1 MTLQKSRCVLQK
13 NYLLSPAW
21 NPHFGV
27 LSKKPSVYWKSD
39 RYGRR
44 ERYAIISTKPIGNLL
59 VKTRQSTSGN
69 TLGTC
74 GHLAPGVTP
83 LQNLAST
90 PGKIRAVDI
99 TRPSCSSS
107 TLNPTTTA
115 ISPPLKTKKRET
127 HTSLTAEALPLT
139 ANSTKSA
146 TSPTLL
152 SSQFSLP
159 APSAKN
165 AT

>member
-1 MTLQKSRCVLQK
+1 MTLQKSQYVPQK
-13 NYLLSPAW
+13 NYPLSPAL

-27 LSKKPSVYWKSD
+27 SSKKPSVYSKND
-39 RYGRR
+39 QYGRR
-44 ERYAIISTKPIGNLL
+44 GRYAIISTKPIGNSL

-69 TLGTC
+69 TLDTC

-83 LQNLAST
+83 SRNSAST

-107 TLNPTTTA
+107 TLHPATTA
-115 ISPPLKTKKRET
+115 ISLPLKIKKRET
-127 HTSLTAEALPLT
+127 HTSLTDDALPLT
-139 ANSTKSA
+139 ANYTKSA

-152 SSQFSLP
+152 SSRSSPP
-159 APSAKN
+159 APFATN